1 MEFGK
6 VGGDI
11 LPKINF
17 RLPEEDVRSWLQMS
31 RRTIGFNSPSE
42 HFHFHLGCPA
52 WGTKAWIGKVY
63 PKGTPAAD
71 FLHHYSRQ
79 FSTIE
84 LNTTHYR
91 IPDTATILKW
101 RDATHDGFRFSP
113 KFPQAISHGKG
124 LSLTQAIT
132 NEFVTQIM
140 KLENRLGMSFLQ
152 LPPHFAPRDL
162 PELKRFLSFLPAD
175 FQLAVDVRHPAF
187 FIEHQLIAPLFDLLN
202 STETSAVILD
212 VTGRRDVLHLS
223 LPTNRCMIR
232 FIGNELHSTD
242 ASRMQEWSERVVSWH
257 KLGLREMY
265 FFMHQPDDVLAPEAV
280 RHMAHVLNRQF
291 EASSPQALRAPVQSW
306 SPIEPGSLT
315 ESSADS
321 TAPLT
326 SEESDQLGFRL
337 E

>member
-6 VGGDI
+6 VGSDI
-11 LPKINF
+11 LPKIDF
-17 RLPEEDVRSWLQMS
+17 RLPEEDVRSWLQLS
-31 RRTIGFNSPSE
+31 RRTSNLNSESE
-42 HFHFHLGCPA
+42 HFSFHLGCPA
-52 WGTKAWIGKVY
+52 WGAKAWIGKVY

-91 IPDTATILKW
+91 IPDTATIEKW
-101 RDATHDGFRFSP
+101 REATHDGFRFCP
-113 KFPQAISHGKG
+113 KFPQTISHGNG
-124 LSLTQAIT
+124 LSLTHAVT

-140 KLENRLGMSFLQ
+140 KLETRLGMSFLQ

-162 PELKRFLSFLPAD
+162 PELKKFLSFLPAD
-175 FQLAVDVRHPAF
+175 FQLAVEVRHPAF
-187 FIEHQLIAPLFDLLN
+187 FIDHQLIPPLFDLLN

-212 VTGRRDVLHLS
+212 VAGRRDVLHLS
-223 LPTNRCMIR
+223 LPTNRCLIR
-232 FIGNELHSTD
+232 FIGNDLHPTD
-242 ASRMQEWSERVVSWH
+242 ALRMQDWSNRVISWQ

-280 RHMAHVLNRQF
+280 RQVADIFNREF
-291 EASSPQALRAPVQSW
+291 DLLSPQALQAPIQSW
-306 SPIEPGSLT
+306 NPLEPGSLT
-315 ESSADS
+315 ESNAGFDSQAAADDS
-321 TAPLT
+321 N
-326 SEESDQLGFRL
+326 QLGFCF